1 MTTLYTLFFEAEPD
15 NPIVFY
21 VGHTNDVDRRWNE
34 HITNAFNENHQEY
47 ETYKYRW
54 IRSLRDVGIECQMD
68 VLHEIATDD
77 DTEYEWIL
85 KIARMNLR
93 QGIEFYD
100 GYPLTNM
107 KAGDLLTELIACK
120 YVTTRE
126 DIAKY
131 RQAKQ
136 HTVTYTK
143 SDNTEALSYTAKGA
157 AIIADLH
164 RQADTARAKRHTETI
179 KQIARQKQQEIDL
192 QNPGRLHKLKQQ
204 TRDLLYADLLA
215 GCIAWQEYNQMM
227 YDLHGGYEAWTETK
241 PQLLMRKDGK

>member
-15 NPIVFY
+15 NPVVFY
-21 VGHTNDVDRRWNE
+21 VGHTNDVDRRWTE
-34 HITNAFNENHQEY
+34 HINNAFNENHAEY

-68 VLHEIATDD
+68 VLHEIDTDD

-85 KIARMNLR
+85 KIARMNTRL
-93 QGIEFYD
+93 GIEFYD

-120 YVTTRE
+120 YVTSKE

-136 HTVTYTK
+136 HTVTYTRADGK
-143 SDNTEALSYTAKGA
+143 QEESFTTKGA
-157 AIIADLH
+157 AIIAELH
-164 RQADTARAKRHTETI
+164 RQADASRAERHRQSI
-179 KQIARQKQQEIDL
+179 KQIARAAQQKIDL
-192 QNPGRLHKLKQQ
+192 QDPGRIAKLKQQ

-215 GCIAWQEYNQMM
+215 GCIKWQEYNQMM
-227 YDLHGGYEAWTETK
+227 YDIHGGYEAWTETP
-241 PQLLMRKDGK
+241 PQLLMRKDKK

>member
-1 MTTLYTLFFEAEPD
+1 MTTLYTLFFEAGDD
-15 NPIVFY
+15 NPVVFY
-21 VGHTNDVDRRWNE
+21 VGHTNDIDRRWTE
-34 HITNAFNENHQEY
+34 HINNPFNKNHQEY

-68 VLHEIATDD
+68 VLHEIDTDD

-93 QGIEFYD
+93 LGIEFYD
-100 GYPLTNM
+100 GLPLTNM

-120 YVTTRE
+120 YVTTKE

-131 RQAKQ
+131 RQAKK
-136 HTVTYTK
+136 HTVTYTT
-143 SDNTEALSYTAKGA
+143 SDGKQAQSYTVKGA
-157 AIIADLH
+157 AIIEDLH
-164 RQADTARAKRHTETI
+164 RQADLARAERHRQSI
-179 KQIARQKQQEIDL
+179 KQIARAVQQKIDL
-192 QNPGRLHKLKQQ
+192 QDPGRIHKLKQQ

-215 GCIAWQEYNQMM
+215 GAIEWQEYNQMM

-241 PQLLMRKDGK
+241 PHILIRKDK

>member
-1 MTTLYTLFFEAEPD
+1 MTTLYTLFFETEPD
-15 NPIVFY
+15 NAIVFY

-47 ETYKYRW
+47 QTYKYRW

-68 VLHEIATDD
+68 VLHEIDTDD

-85 KIARMNLR
+85 KLARMNERL
-93 QGIEFYD
+93 GIEFYD

-120 YVTTRE
+120 YVTSKE
-126 DIAKY
+126 DITKY
-131 RQAKQ
+131 RQAKK

-143 SDNTEALSYTAKGA
+143 SDGTEAQSYTTKGA

-164 RQADTARAKRHTETI
+164 RQADASRAERHRQTI
-179 KQIARQKQQEIDL
+179 KQIARAAQQKIDL
-192 QNPGRLHKLKQQ
+192 QDPGRLHKLKQQ

-227 YDLHGGYEAWTETK
+227 YDIHGGYEAWTETP
-241 PQLLMRKDGK
+241 PQLLMRKDKK